1 MHNGISKNYLNNKN
15 SNMKKKIQFSNVF
28 SNMSELEKNKIYKNI
43 QTDLN
48 SVSNDVKLLEIF
60 ANKDAYG
67 RKKKFAINKIN
78 VLNNANQNKRIN
90 TRNNSLLRKKKYFI
104 FTKLENLIN
113 SNLNTK
119 DNINKSNKNK
129 NNSNTKKINDS
140 RNIDYILNK
149 KEINK
154 KRSITKLQN
163 LKKLN
168 LSSHV
173 SSESNNETS
182 KNNINSNNLSELPNI
197 NNNSP
202 IQLSLFQENDE
213 NKYNL
218 INNTFSSSKY
228 EIPKESIN
236 SNENYFIKKF
246 PSIIKT
252 EKLKNSF
259 NKEELSYSLDKISR
273 IMQDKNTK
281 IKNRINLKLSQQ
293 NLIDWK
299 MRSKLKLTNWQY
311 GISEINKN
319 FVDIKTYDKPEEEE
333 LKKRKKFYDVV
344 NGLIDELKH
353 DKEEREIN
361 DIKNKYIKKALHAN
375 NNINKKEKNVD
386 KKNDINNQEDVLN
399 KQFEIDEALQ
409 YIKMRKLN
417 EGKNRQ
423 LINNIFI
430 KNDLSRK
437 AINRSTKLL
446 LEKLEKESN
455 ESKNSIIEKNEEK
468 EKSKKSSFILIN
480 NYNKDKDK
488 DKEEDKKQENE
499 GEIIIK

>member
-1 MHNGISKNYLNNKN
+1 MYNGISKYYLNNKN
-15 SNMKKKIQFSNVF
+15 SNMKKKFQFSNVF
-28 SNMSELEKNKIYKNI
+28 SNMSELEKDKIYKNI

-48 SVSNDVKLLEIF
+48 SVSNDVKLLEIY
-60 ANKDAYG
+60 ANKDIYG

-129 NNSNTKKINDS
+129 NNSNNKKINDS
-140 RNIDYILNK
+140 RNIDYIL
-149 KEINK
+149 I
-154 KRSITKLQN
+154 
-163 LKKLN
+163 
-168 LSSHV
+168 
-173 SSESNNETS
+173 S
-182 KNNINSNNLSELPNI
+182 KNSNNLSELPNI
-197 NNNSP
+197 NNTSP
-202 IQLSLFQENDE
+202 IQLSLFPENNE

-218 INNTFSSSKY
+218 INNTFFNNKY
-228 EIPKESIN
+228 EIPKENIN
-236 SNENYFIKKF
+236 SKENYFIKKF

-252 EKLKNSF
+252 EKLKNTF
-259 NKEELSYSLDKISR
+259 NKEELSYSLDKISK
-273 IMQDKNTK
+273 IIQDKNTK
-281 IKNRINLKLSQQ
+281 IKNRINIKLSQQ
-293 NLIDWK
+293 NLINWK

-311 GISEINKN
+311 GISEVNKN

-333 LKKRKKFYDVV
+333 LMKRKKFYDVV

-361 DIKNKYIKKALHAN
+361 NIKNKYIKKALNAN
-375 NNINKKEKNVD
+375 NNINKKEKNMD

-417 EGKNRQ
+417 EGKNRT

-430 KNDLSRK
+430 KNDLSK
-437 AINRSTKLL
+437 KVINRSTKLL

-455 ESKNSIIEKNEEK
+455 ESKNTNHEKIEEK
-468 EKSKKSSFILIN
+468 EKSKKNSFILIN
-480 NYNKDKDK
+480 NYNKEKDK
-488 DKEEDKKQENE
+488 DKEEDKKPENE
-499 GEIIIK
+499 ENIN

>member
-1 MHNGISKNYLNNKN
+1 M
-15 SNMKKKIQFSNVF
+15 
-28 SNMSELEKNKIYKNI
+28 
-43 QTDLN
+43 
-48 SVSNDVKLLEIF
+48 
-60 ANKDAYG
+60 
-67 RKKKFAINKIN
+67 
-78 VLNNANQNKRIN
+78 
-90 TRNNSLLRKKKYFI
+90 
-104 FTKLENLIN
+104 NL
-113 SNLNTK
+113 
-119 DNINKSNKNK
+119 
-129 NNSNTKKINDS
+129 KKIN
-140 RNIDYILNK
+140 
-149 KEINK
+149 
-154 KRSITKLQN
+154 
-163 LKKLN
+163 
-168 LSSHV
+168 LSSCV
-173 SSESNNETS
+173 SSESNIETS

-197 NNNSP
+197 NNSTP
-202 IQLSLFQENDE
+202 IQLSLFSENNE
-213 NKYNL
+213 NKHNL
-218 INNTFSSSKY
+218 INDTFFKNH
-228 EIPKESIN
+228 KESIN
-236 SNENYFIKKF
+236 SKENYFIKKF

-252 EKLKNSF
+252 EKLKNTF
-259 NKEELSYSLDKISR
+259 NKEELSYSLDKISK

-281 IKNRINLKLSQQ
+281 IKNRINLKLSQK

-299 MRSKLKLTNWQY
+299 MRSKLKLTNWRY

-333 LKKRKKFYDVV
+333 LEKRKKFYDVV

-361 DIKNKYIKKALHAN
+361 NIKNKYIKKALNSN

-386 KKNDINNQEDVLN
+386 KNNDINNQEDVLN

-437 AINRSTKLL
+437 AIKRSTKLL
-446 LEKLEKESN
+446 LEKLEKENN

-468 EKSKKSSFILIN
+468 ENSKKNSFILIN

-488 DKEEDKKQENE
+488 DKDNEEDKKQENE
-499 GEIIIK
+499 EDVIK